1 MPTVHVTPGADLQ
14 LQDIANA
21 LFKAKKV
28 VVITG
33 AGISTNSGI
42 PDFRSENGLYAL
54 IQGQFDAASRE
65 LDKRAEE
72 RDAIRSPP
80 PVMEAIEERPPKRR
94 KLSVQEE
101 ISVKNEPELPAE
113 RGQTQQPTK
122 HDERQRSPDREQS
135 TARDEDVSM
144 TDEGTSIIV
153 AGDGDGD
160 RSIRVALEDSDGV
173 EDSIVIL
180 GERDADLSFSGAST
194 RSPAASFAE
203 ADTEEAQPTTG
214 HASEHRGVIVPT
226 PNGSPGL
233 LPRRPQGDPSTQNQ
247 ADLGPSSDSGL
258 PNNLSSS
265 SRLSTPRS
273 FRLSSDTD
281 HHQASHP
288 LSSSPLSS
296 PPPILSDP
304 YEDSSLERT
313 YSRSESVSRNSDS
326 STSES
331 EGSEETDDSNDN
343 SGSSTPNLTP
353 QSSVD
358 SSQSRTTLP
367 NIKGRDLFDAS
378 IWADPVRTSVFYTFA
393 TTLRQKARDVTPTT
407 SHRFL
412 SVLRDQRK
420 LVRCYTQNIDRLEDR
435 IGLAT
440 RLELGAGSRQ
450 RFSAK
455 AWRKS
460 AAALS
465 NGPKGQGVLQPGKE
479 TGQEQQ
485 EQAAREPRA
494 AEQESVDVKGT
505 AFGTRVSTAVSTR
518 VSGCQSLGAEGHPRR
533 GHVRSCDEGPR
544 GTDPSPSDD
553 SDGSAPAV
561 GGAPCTSA
569 AQRNVQ
575 QQPPDVSALAERNVE
590 EQPAVDSTPAE
601 PDPGVRAATS
611 RRASKPNIQQQPMRA
626 AESGSD
632 AGRADAAPSASQDAL
647 PAITPA
653 SSSGEDGCRSP
664 EARQEPGEA
673 EQDRGRQQLGG
684 RLQLLGRRRGGGT
697 PPRSGTDS
705 SEPYPQAPPPGLSSA
720 PLALS
725 APNRGVECVF
735 LHGSLDS
742 LRCFLCGQTSSWD
755 DSEREL
761 ETLAGRQPTCPH
773 CAGATAAREERG
785 KRALGVGKLRPD
797 IVLYGE
803 DHPHADLIG
812 NIIEHDI
819 SLGPDMLLILGTSLR
834 VHSLKTVVREFA
846 KTVHS
851 KGGSVVFVNFTKPP
865 DSVWSDVIDFWVQWD
880 CDAWVSD
887 IKTRKPALWL
897 PPGTV
902 VDEEESKPSRGKR
915 NANASTALRRTSTGL
930 SQGSDKESTKT
941 TKAKRKSNGTSEKLQ
956 KRNSNLSLVQ
966 ESVCVSGTTT
976 PINSS
981 DDLFPSATSSF
992 PSASYIPENI
1002 SCEPSSSAQPG
1013 NSRARPAA
1021 SRLIREALAA
1031 ADANKQAAA
1040 KRSRKSLPG
1049 GKPAPPREV
1058 KLDPNAKR
1066 PQSIRDDVRCG
1077 AFLAWKIQE
1086 DLKRLTGQPKPSF
1099 LYSTAPQ
1106 PKPKAARSKR
1116 PRQSAPAILSRPLQ
1130 LPPTSQSVPFT
1141 PQPLAGGH
1149 TGFPRQHSHFQLRP
1163 YTLPFD
1169 PVYQCSPAMVPP
1181 SPFRQVSPAMSSP
1194 SVERPAHLSPNMST
1208 PFRLLPPKEGLSQQ
1222 ALPQQEFTAENQ
1234 ENLPTPL
1241 EEKPTG
1247 RKGKVT
1253 KPRPKKVTAPKPL
1266 AIKVE
1271 AANQP
1276 LPVTSTPTVPVIS
1289 PTSISAAIKT
1299 NPRKRKR
1306 KTIDG
1311 EEVVLP
1317 TAGRRPAS
1325 ARPSLPTVPQT
1336 PVQQPHFVTAPRG
1349 TPQTPGLFA
1358 PGPLPVP
1365 RPSVTPTTSRFA
1377 NGLEHKPLTLPPMD
1391 PESSPATLGR
1401 SPQLQT
1407 MEPHPIFDPIT
1418 HPLPVSNG
1426 QRKLSSFFD
1435 LPARR
1440 QVHDMVQCFEDH
1452 SLNPFLSPPF
1462 DDPFCF
1468 RNPLVSLPYQSR
1480 PPSVDPSLS
1489 HHPSHHLHHPPH
1501 TPHTPN
1507 PSEQLRAE
1515 QEAALSMSQG
1525 NPAISDQEAALSLSM
1540 LHTNQPPEVRG
1551 QYQEY
1556 KRAELERRELEG
1568 RRRREM
1574 REDRRCEAR
1583 FVAFEPREFYGR

>member
-1 MPTVHVTPGADLQ
+1 MPTLHVTPGADLQ

-54 IQGQFDAASRE
+54 IQAQFDAASRE

-72 RDAIRSPP
+72 RDAVRSSPP
-80 PVMEAIEERPPKRR
+80 VIEAIEERPPKRR
-94 KLSVQEE
+94 KLSAQED
-101 ISVKNEPELPAE
+101 ISVKNEPEPPAE
-113 RGQTQQPTK
+113 RGQTQQTTNQ
-122 HDERQRSPDREQS
+122 DERQRSPDREQS
-135 TARDEDVSM
+135 TARDEDVP
-144 TDEGTSIIV
+144 D
-153 AGDGDGD
+153 
-160 RSIRVALEDSDGV
+160 
-173 EDSIVIL
+173 
-180 GERDADLSFSGAST
+180 
-194 RSPAASFAE
+194 
-203 ADTEEAQPTTG
+203 
-214 HASEHRGVIVPT
+214 
-226 PNGSPGL
+226 L
-233 LPRRPQGDPSTQNQ
+233 LPRRPQEDLATQKQ

-258 PNNLSSS
+258 RNNLSSS

-281 HHQASHP
+281 HNQTSYP

-313 YSRSESVSRNSDS
+313 YSRTD
-326 STSES
+326 
-331 EGSEETDDSNDN
+331 EETDDSNDN

-353 QSSVD
+353 QSSID
-358 SSQSRTTLP
+358 SSQSKTTLP

-455 AWRKS
+455 AWRNS
-460 AAALS
+460 AAAL
-465 NGPKGQGVLQPGKE
+465 
-479 TGQEQQ
+479 
-485 EQAAREPRA
+485 
-494 AEQESVDVKGT
+494 
-505 AFGTRVSTAVSTR
+505 
-518 VSGCQSLGAEGHPRR
+518 
-533 GHVRSCDEGPR
+533 
-544 GTDPSPSDD
+544 
-553 SDGSAPAV
+553 
-561 GGAPCTSA
+561 TSK
-569 AQRNVQ
+569 R
-575 QQPPDVSALAERNVE
+575 
-590 EQPAVDSTPAE
+590 
-601 PDPGVRAATS
+601 
-611 RRASKPNIQQQPMRA
+611 NIQQQPRRA
-626 AESGSD
+626 AESDSD
-632 AGRADAAPSASQDAL
+632 AGGADAVPSASQDAL
-647 PAITPA
+647 QAITPA
-653 SSSGEDGCRSP
+653 SSPGED
-664 EARQEPGEA
+664 
-673 EQDRGRQQLGG
+673 
-684 RLQLLGRRRGGGT
+684 
-697 PPRSGTDS
+697 
-705 SEPYPQAPPPGLSSA
+705 APAPGLSSA

-851 KGGSVVFVNFTKPP
+851 KGGRVVFVNFTKPP

-902 VDEEESKPSRGKR
+902 
-915 NANASTALRRTSTGL
+915 
-930 SQGSDKESTKT
+930 
-941 TKAKRKSNGTSEKLQ
+941 
-956 KRNSNLSLVQ
+956 
-966 ESVCVSGTTT
+966 
-976 PINSS
+976 
-981 DDLFPSATSSF
+981 
-992 PSASYIPENI
+992 
-1002 SCEPSSSAQPG
+1002 
-1013 NSRARPAA
+1013 
-1021 SRLIREALAA
+1021 
-1031 ADANKQAAA
+1031 
-1040 KRSRKSLPG
+1040 
-1049 GKPAPPREV
+1049 

-1086 DLKRLTGQPKPSF
+1086 DLKRLTGQPKPTF

-1106 PKPKAARSKR
+1106 PEPKVARSKK
-1116 PRQSAPAILSRPLQ
+1116 PRQSAPAVL
-1130 LPPTSQSVPFT
+1130 
-1141 PQPLAGGH
+1141 PQPEVA
-1149 TGFPRQHSHFQLRP
+1149 S
-1163 YTLPFD
+1163 
-1169 PVYQCSPAMVPP
+1169 
-1181 SPFRQVSPAMSSP
+1181 
-1194 SVERPAHLSPNMST
+1194 
-1208 PFRLLPPKEGLSQQ
+1208 
-1222 ALPQQEFTAENQ
+1222 ENQ
-1234 ENLPTPL
+1234 EKLPPPP

-1247 RKGKVT
+1247 SKRKAT
-1253 KPRPKKVTAPKPL
+1253 KPRPKKVTVPKPL
-1266 AIKVE
+1266 AIKAE
-1271 AANQP
+1271 ASQQP
-1276 LPVTSTPTVPVIS
+1276 LPVASTPTLPVIS

-1336 PVQQPHFVTAPRG
+1336 PLQQPHFVAAPLG
-1349 TPQTPGLFA
+1349 TPQPPGMFA

-1365 RPSVTPTTSRFA
+1365 RPSLTPTT
-1377 NGLEHKPLTLPPMD
+1377 
-1391 PESSPATLGR
+1391 
-1401 SPQLQT
+1401 
-1407 MEPHPIFDPIT
+1407 
-1418 HPLPVSNG
+1418 
-1426 QRKLSSFFD
+1426 
-1435 LPARR
+1435 
-1440 QVHDMVQCFEDH
+1440 
-1452 SLNPFLSPPF
+1452 
-1462 DDPFCF
+1462 
-1468 RNPLVSLPYQSR
+1468 
-1480 PPSVDPSLS
+1480 
-1489 HHPSHHLHHPPH
+1489 
-1501 TPHTPN
+1501 
-1507 PSEQLRAE
+1507 
-1515 QEAALSMSQG
+1515 
-1525 NPAISDQEAALSLSM
+1525 
-1540 LHTNQPPEVRG
+1540 
-1551 QYQEY
+1551 
-1556 KRAELERRELEG
+1556 
-1568 RRRREM
+1568 
-1574 REDRRCEAR
+1574 
-1583 FVAFEPREFYGR
+1583 PR